1 MTIWNPMEELVSLPD
16 AMARLLEESVVR
28 PRTLRRGEETV
39 LRLPLDAYETDEALV
54 IQAAL
59 PGVSPDD
66 VEITLEED
74 RLTIRG
80 VFPQRV
86 ENVEY
91 LITEMPA
98 GMPFARVLRINA
110 PVEADKAEARFKDG
124 MLTLT
129 LPKAQAARPKV
140 IKINK

>member
-1 MTIWNPMEELVSLPD
+1 MTIWNPMEELISLPD

-39 LRLPLDAYETDEALV
+39 LRLPLDAYETDEAIV
-54 IQAAL
+54 IRASL
-59 PGVSPDD
+59 PGVNPDD

-74 RLTIRG
+74 RLTIKG
-80 VFPQRV
+80 HFPPRS
-86 ENVEY
+86 ENVDY
-91 LITEMPA
+91 LIAELPA

-110 PVEADKAEARFKDG
+110 PVEADKAEAAFKDG

-140 IKINK
+140 IKIK